1 MLYLSII
8 LIRRERRKKRIVFLI
23 ESVSEEDLKSVCMI
37 ETNNQQP
44 HLPSKTAAALKDL
57 MNTQKYTL

>member
-1 MLYLSII
+1 
-8 LIRRERRKKRIVFLI
+8 
-23 ESVSEEDLKSVCMI
+23 MI

-57 MNTQKYTL
+57 MNTQKYTLWSIQSIQRMLKYV